1 MTDKR
6 VPLEEAA
13 PGLTPEESAAESQR
27 VLLHM
32 PVDIRSVSLAIL
44 AVLASLFALNWSK
57 DVVVPILLGAMFS
70 YALAP
75 AVDLL
80 QRWRL
85 PRPIGA
91 AVVSIGV
98 VALIGWGIYSLADD
112 ADALI
117 ATLPEVAQKA
127 RRALQEKRAD
137 KPSTIDK
144 VQQAATELEK
154 VASAGAGAA
163 TGRTP
168 APPPPPKPRLNVS
181 DFLWTGT
188 IGLVTLL
195 GQTAVVFFI
204 TLFLLASGDTFRR
217 KMVKLAGPRL
227 SQKKITV
234 QALDEI
240 SAHIQR
246 FLFVQLAT
254 SAVVGVATG
263 LAFYFIGLEHAAV
276 WGIAAGVTNLIPYL
290 GAVIVGVGAAIVG
303 FMQFNAIDMGLFVG
317 AVSFAIHA
325 VVGNVL
331 TPWWT
336 GRSSRMN
343 AFAVFVGVLAFGWLW
358 GIWGLL
364 LGTPILMVVKTICDR
379 IEDLKPIGEFLGD

>member
-1 MTDKR
+1 
-6 VPLEEAA
+6 V
-13 PGLTPEESAAESQR
+13 
-27 VLLHM
+27 
-32 PVDIRSVSLAIL
+32 
-44 AVLASLFALNWSK
+44 
-57 DVVVPILLGAMFS
+57 
-70 YALAP
+70 
-75 AVDLL
+75 
-80 QRWRL
+80 
-85 PRPIGA
+85 
-91 AVVSIGV
+91 
-98 VALIGWGIYSLADD
+98 
-112 ADALI
+112 

-144 VQQAATELEK
+144 VQEAANELEK
-154 VASAGAGAA
+154 VASAGTAAA

-168 APPPPPKPRLNVS
+168 APPPPPKPRVNVS
-181 DFLWTGT
+181 DFLWSGT
-188 IGLVTLL
+188 LGLVALL

-254 SAVVGVATG
+254 SVVVGVATG

-276 WGIAAGVTNLIPYL
+276 WGIAAGVTNLIPYV
-290 GAVIVGVGAAIVG
+290 GAVIVGVGAAVVG

-317 AVSFAIHA
+317 AVSFMIHA

-343 AFAVFVGVLAFGWLW
+343 PFAVFVGVLAFGWLW
-358 GIWGLL
+358 GISGLL

-379 IEDLKPIGEFLGD
+379 VEELEPIGEFLGA

>member
-1 MTDKR
+1 MTDQR
-6 VPLEEAA
+6 VPLEEAS
-13 PGLTPEESAAESQR
+13 PGLSAQESAAEAQR

-32 PVDIRSVSLAIL
+32 PVDIRSVSLAVL
-44 AVLASLFALNWSK
+44 AVLASLFALHWAK
-57 DVVVPILLGAMFS
+57 GVVVPILLGVMFS

-75 AVDLL
+75 TVDVL

-91 AVVSIGV
+91 ALVTVGAL
-98 VALIGWGIYSLADD
+98 ALIGWGVYSLADD

-127 RRALQEKRAD
+127 RRALQEKRSE
-137 KPSTIDK
+137 KPSTIEK

-154 VASAGAGAA
+154 VASGGAA
-163 TGRTP
+163 TPP
-168 APPPPPKPRLNVS
+168 AKTPPPPPPSAPRLNVA
-181 DFLWTGT
+181 DFVWTST
-188 IGLVTLL
+188 LGLIAFL
-195 GQTAVVFFI
+195 GQATVVFFI

-227 SQKKITV
+227 SQKKITI

-263 LAFYFIGLEHAAV
+263 LAFYLIGLEHAAV
-276 WGIAAGVTNLIPYL
+276 WGLAAGVTNLIPYI
-290 GAVIVGVGAAIVG
+290 GAVIVGVGASIVG

-358 GIWGLL
+358 GVSGLL

-379 IEDLKPIGEFLGD
+379 VDELKPIGEFLGA

>member
-1 MTDKR
+1 MTDQR
-6 VPLEEAA
+6 VPLEEAS
-13 PGLTPEESAAESQR
+13 PGLSAQESAAEAQR

-32 PVDIRSVSLAIL
+32 PVDIRSVSLAVL
-44 AVLASLFALNWSK
+44 AVLASLFALHWAK
-57 DVVVPILLGAMFS
+57 GVVVPILLGVMFS

-75 AVDLL
+75 TVDVL
-80 QRWRL
+80 QRWHL

-91 AVVSIGV
+91 ALVTVGAL
-98 VALIGWGIYSLADD
+98 ALIGWGVYSLADD

-127 RRALQEKRAD
+127 RRALQEKRSE
-137 KPSTIDK
+137 KPSTIEK

-154 VASAGAGAA
+154 VASGGAA
-163 TGRTP
+163 TPP
-168 APPPPPKPRLNVS
+168 AKTPPPPPPSAPRLNVA
-181 DFLWTGT
+181 DFVWTST
-188 IGLVTLL
+188 LGLIAFL
-195 GQTAVVFFI
+195 GQATVVFFI

-227 SQKKITV
+227 SQKKITI

-263 LAFYFIGLEHAAV
+263 LAFYLIGLEHAAV
-276 WGIAAGVTNLIPYL
+276 WGLAAGVTNLIPYI
-290 GAVIVGVGAAIVG
+290 GAVIVGVGASIVG

-358 GIWGLL
+358 GVSGLL

-379 IEDLKPIGEFLGD
+379 VDELKPIGEFLGA

>member
-1 MTDKR
+1 MTEQR
-6 VPLEEAA
+6 LPLDEAS
-13 PGLTPEESAAESQR
+13 PGLDAQESAAQAQR

-32 PVDIRSVSLAIL
+32 PVDVRSLSLAVL
-44 AVLASLFALNWSK
+44 AVLASLFALHWARS
-57 DVVVPILLGAMFS
+57 VIVPILLGAMFS

-75 AVDLL
+75 AVDRL
-80 QRWRL
+80 QHWRL

-91 AVVSIGV
+91 ALVTLAVVTG
-98 VALIGWGIYSLADD
+98 LGWAVYSLADD

-117 ATLPEVAQKA
+117 ATLPDVAQKA
-127 RRALQEKRAD
+127 RRALQERRVS

-144 VQQAATELEK
+144 VQQAATEIEK
-154 VASAGAGAA
+154 VASAGKPPA
-163 TGRTP
+163 
-168 APPPPPKPRLNVS
+168 APPPTVRLNVA
-181 DFLWTGT
+181 DYLWTGT
-188 IGLVTLL
+188 LGLIAFL
-195 GQTAVVFFI
+195 GQATIVFFI

-254 SAVVGVATG
+254 SAIVGVATG
-263 LAFYFIGLEHAAV
+263 VAFHLIGLNHAAV

-290 GAVIVGVGAAIVG
+290 GAVIVGAGAAVVG
-303 FMQFNAIDMGLFVG
+303 FMQFGTLDMGLFVG
-317 AVSFAIHA
+317 AISFAIHA

-343 AFAVFVGVLAFGWLW
+343 PFAVFVGVLAFGWLW
-358 GIWGLL
+358 GVWGLL

-379 IEDLKPIGEFLGD
+379 IDELNPVGEFLGA

>member
-1 MTDKR
+1 MNDTR
-6 VPLEEAA
+6 VPLEDAS
-13 PGLTPEESAAESQR
+13 PGMTSDESAAEAQR

-32 PVDIRSVSLAIL
+32 PVDIRSVSLALL
-44 AVLASLFALNWSK
+44 AVLASLFALHWAK
-57 DVVVPILLGAMFS
+57 AVIVPILLGVMFS

-75 AVDLL
+75 TVDLL

-91 AVVSIGV
+91 AIVSIGV
-98 VALIGWGIYSLADD
+98 VALMGWGVYSLADD

-127 RRALQEKRAD
+127 RRAILEKRTA
-137 KPSTIDK
+137 KPSAIDK
-144 VQQAATELEK
+144 VQQAANELEK
-154 VASAGAGAA
+154 VATGGNNAPAA
-163 TGRTP
+163 RT
-168 APPPPPKPRLNVS
+168 APPPPPAPRLNVA
-181 DFLWTGT
+181 DILWTST
-188 IGLVTLL
+188 IGLIGFL
-195 GQTAVVFFI
+195 GQATVVFFI

-227 SQKKITV
+227 SQKKVTV

-263 LAFYFIGLEHAAV
+263 VAFYLIGLNHAAV

-290 GAVIVGVGAAIVG
+290 GAVIVGAGASVVG
-303 FMQFNAIDMGLFVG
+303 FMQFDAIDMGLYVG

-343 AFAVFVGVLAFGWLW
+343 PFGVFVGVLAFGWLW
-358 GIWGLL
+358 GVWGLL
-364 LGTPILMVVKTICDR
+364 LGTPILMAVKTICDR
-379 IEDLKPIGEFLGD
+379 IDSLKPIGEFLGA

>member
-1 MTDKR
+1 MNDKR
-6 VPLEEAA
+6 VPLEEAS
-13 PGLTPEESAAESQR
+13 PGQTAEQSAAEGQR
-27 VLLHM
+27 VLIDV
-32 PVDIRSVSLAIL
+32 PVDVRSVSLAVL
-44 AVLASLFALNWSK
+44 AVLAGLFALNWAK

-75 AVDLL
+75 TVDLL

-91 AVVSIGV
+91 ALVSLGA
-98 VALIGWGIYSLADD
+98 VALMGWGIYSLADD

-117 ATLPEVAQKA
+117 GTLPEVAQKA

-154 VASAGAGAA
+154 VASEGTGVA
-163 TGRTP
+163 TGRKP

-188 IGLVTLL
+188 IGLITLL
-195 GQTAVVFFI
+195 GQAAIVFFI

-290 GAVIVGVGAAIVG
+290 GAVIVGAGAAIVG

>member
-1 MTDKR
+1 MNDTR

-13 PGLTPEESAAESQR
+13 PGLSTEESAAEAQR

-32 PVDIRSVSLAIL
+32 PVDIRSVSLALL
-44 AVLASLFALNWSK
+44 AVLASLFALHWAK
-57 DVVVPILLGAMFS
+57 AVMVPILLGVMFS

-75 AVDLL
+75 TVDLL

-91 AVVSIGV
+91 AVVSMGL
-98 VALIGWGIYSLADD
+98 VALMGWGVYSLADD

-127 RRALQEKRAD
+127 RRALLEKSSA
-137 KPSTIDK
+137 KPSAIDK
-144 VQQAATELEK
+144 VQEAAKELEK
-154 VASAGAGAA
+154 VATGGSAPAA
-163 TGRTP
+163 RTP
-168 APPPPPKPRLNVS
+168 APPPPPPRLNVA
-181 DFLWTGT
+181 DILWTST
-188 IGLVTLL
+188 LGLIAFV
-195 GQTAVVFFI
+195 GQAAVVFFI

-227 SQKKITV
+227 SQKKVTV

-263 LAFYFIGLEHAAV
+263 LAFHFIGLNHAAV

-290 GAVIVGVGAAIVG
+290 GAVIVGVGASIVG
-303 FMQFNAIDMGLFVG
+303 FMQFDAIDMGLYVG

-343 AFAVFVGVLAFGWLW
+343 PFGVFVGVLAFGWLW
-358 GIWGLL
+358 GVWGLL
-364 LGTPILMVVKTICDR
+364 LGTPILMAVKTICDR
-379 IEDLKPIGEFLGD
+379 IDSLKPIGEFLGA

>member
-1 MTDKR
+1 MTQER
-6 VPLEEAA
+6 VPLDDVS
-13 PGLTPEESAAESQR
+13 PGLTAEESAAETQR
-27 VLLHM
+27 VMLNM
-32 PVDIRSVSLAIL
+32 PVDVRSVSLAVL
-44 AVLASLFALNWSK
+44 AVLASLFALHWAK
-57 DVVVPILLGAMFS
+57 AVVVPILLGVMFS

-75 AVDLL
+75 AVDRL
-80 QRWRL
+80 QQWRM

-91 AVVSIGV
+91 TLISLAVVG
-98 VALIGWGIYSLADD
+98 AMGWSVYSLADD

-127 RRALQEKRAD
+127 RRALQERTAT
-137 KPSTIDK
+137 KPSAIDK

-154 VASAGAGAA
+154 VASAGKPPPA
-163 TGRTP
+163 
-168 APPPPPKPRLNVS
+168 APPPTVRLNVA
-181 DFLWTGT
+181 DYLWTT
-188 IGLVTLL
+188 TLGLIAFL
-195 GQTAVVFFI
+195 GQAIIVFFI

-254 SAVVGVATG
+254 SGIVGLATG
-263 LAFYFIGLEHAAV
+263 TAFYLIGLEHAAV
-276 WGIAAGVTNLIPYL
+276 WGIAAGVTNLIPYV

-303 FMQFNAIDMGLFVG
+303 FMQFGTLDMGLFVG

-343 AFAVFVGVLAFGWLW
+343 PFAVFVGVLAFGWLW
-358 GIWGLL
+358 GVWGLL
-364 LGTPILMVVKTICDR
+364 LGTPILMAVKTICDR
-379 IEDLKPIGEFLGD
+379 IDDLKPIGEFLGA

>member
-1 MTDKR
+1 MNDKR
-6 VPLEEAA
+6 VPLDEAA
-13 PGLTPEESAAESQR
+13 PGLTPEESDAEAQR
-27 VLLHM
+27 VLLHV
-32 PVDIRSVSLAIL
+32 PVDIRSVSLAVL
-44 AVLASLFALNWSK
+44 AVLASLFALHWAK
-57 DVVVPILLGAMFS
+57 GVVVPILLGVMFS

-75 AVDLL
+75 TVDLL

-91 AVVSIGV
+91 ALVSMGA
-98 VALIGWGIYSLADD
+98 VALIGWGVYSLTDD

-127 RRALQEKRAD
+127 RRVLQDKQAS
-137 KPSTIDK
+137 KPSAIDK
-144 VQQAATELEK
+144 VQQAANELEK

-168 APPPPPKPRLNVS
+168 PPPPPPPRVNVA
-181 DFLWTGT
+181 DFLWSSTL
-188 IGLVTLL
+188 GLIAFL
-195 GQTAVVFFI
+195 GQATVVFFI

-227 SQKKITV
+227 SQKKITI

-263 LAFYFIGLEHAAV
+263 LAFYLIGLEHAAV
-276 WGIAAGVTNLIPYL
+276 WGLAAGVTNLIPYV
-290 GAVIVGVGAAIVG
+290 GAVIVGVGASIVG

-317 AVSFAIHA
+317 GVSFAIHA

-358 GIWGLL
+358 GVSGLL

-379 IEDLKPIGEFLGD
+379 IEDLKPVGEFLGA